1 LLRLL
6 PEARRLQ
13 RFDKVLDH
21 SILERGVVT
30 SACTNGIHL
39 SGELDDTVS
48 AWWRSPRPGG
58 RVLINSGNI
67 RNPCATAS
75 QLILDE
81 TVWVINDLAESIVR
95 SDPRYSAYRSI
106 LDDPARMEAHAAF
119 RNRVFM
125 EQDRLDFYLNTLRG
139 AGF

>member
-1 LLRLL
+1 M
-6 PEARRLQ
+6 P
-13 RFDKVLDH
+13 F
-21 SILERGVVT
+21 I
-30 SACTNGIHL
+30 CTNW
-39 SGELDDTVS
+39 TT
-48 AWWRSPRPGG
+48 RSRRGGGRRGPAG

-67 RNPCATAS
+67 RNPRATAS

-125 EQDRLDFYLNTLRG
+125 EQHRLDFYLNALRG